1 MHKKI
6 VEKRRTLRTE
16 KGIDVQTMAD
26 KLNVDLTTY
35 KRLEKGTTLT
45 WSKYL
50 EDILETLGITQEE
63 FFSDIANPI
72 SIKNK
77 NGSFGSYN
85 LTVENIFA
93 ENKEMAKKIEE
104 LWKERVN
111 DSEKRL
117 ADKEKIIAE
126 LKEIHDIKRD
136 ILSALN
142 KLTVK

>member
-6 VEKRRTLRTE
+6 VEKIKTLRTE

-26 KLNVDLTTY
+26 MLHIDLTTY

-50 EDILETLGITQEE
+50 EDILVTLGITQEE
-63 FFSDIANPI
+63 FFSDIANSI
-72 SIKNK
+72 SIRNK

-85 LTVENIFA
+85 LSVENIFA
-93 ENKEMAKKIEE
+93 ENKEMSKKIEE
-104 LWKERVN
+104 LHQERAK
-111 DSEKRL
+111 DLEKRL

-126 LKEIHDIKRD
+126 LKEIYDIKH
-136 ILSALN
+136 
-142 KLTVK
+142 